1 MHELSYRLASIAELG
16 RDAAL
21 ERLAEED
28 TEYAAQHAR
37 LAELDG
43 WAPGP
48 ELAAA
53 LVEVAADAPDC
64 GSQLWLT
71 TLWARV
77 SAWVEAQA
85 MQSLAGALAGGDTDS
100 DRLVVT
106 EAARDMRVS
115 EYSVRSRAALVQ
127 QVVAGL
133 PLSWEALDSGALTL
147 PHVRSLA
154 EVLRP
159 CEASVSATVEARV
172 VPQAIAGGWTPGEV
186 RSAARR
192 ELLRTDPEGAT
203 DRAEAA
209 AQDSN
214 VSLVPTEH
222 DMATIVA
229 TADAVTARAI
239 TDALD
244 FRSRTAASR
253 GRPTSGWTAAG
264 ACAGSLRVG

>member
-1 MHELSYRLASIAELG
+1 MHALSYRLASIAELG

-133 PLSWEALDSGALTL
+133 PLSWEALDSGALT
-147 PHVRSLA
+147 
-154 EVLRP
+154 
-159 CEASVSATVEARV
+159 
-172 VPQAIAGGWTPGEV
+172 
-186 RSAARR
+186 
-192 ELLRTDPEGAT
+192 
-203 DRAEAA
+203 
-209 AQDSN
+209 QDSN

-222 DMATIVA
+222 DTATIVA